1 MKSPVKGLREQGQA
15 LSEMLVALPLLLL
28 MSAGMVQFGFLFLT
42 YVQFDHACGE
52 AARLYAAGIID
63 KDSMGPMILDQAGY
77 FRRFLEQDSL
87 RVSAQEPRSVGNA
100 ILGPVSGFVSTLNA
114 VANSLPLSG
123 KAKFDAKYEGWLW
136 TIDVRC
142 APPAF
147 FRFLFPNGVPFH
159 STLQVYRFGG
169 AG

>member
-1 MKSPVKGLREQGQA
+1 MRIIRNLQERGQA
-15 LSEMLVALPLLLL
+15 MAEMVVALPLLLL
-28 MSAGMVQFGFLFLT
+28 LSAGMVQFGFLFLT
-42 YVQFDHACGE
+42 YVQFEHACGE

-63 KDSMGPMILDQAGY
+63 KDSLGPMILDRAGY
-77 FRRFLEQDSL
+77 FGRFLERDSL

-100 ILGPVSGFVSTLNA
+100 VLGPVSRFLGTLHSI
-114 VANSLPLSG
+114 ANSLPLSG
-123 KAKFDAKYEGWLW
+123 KAKFKAEYEGCLW

-142 APPAF
+142 VPPAF
-147 FRFLFPNGVPFH
+147 FKFIFPNGVPFR